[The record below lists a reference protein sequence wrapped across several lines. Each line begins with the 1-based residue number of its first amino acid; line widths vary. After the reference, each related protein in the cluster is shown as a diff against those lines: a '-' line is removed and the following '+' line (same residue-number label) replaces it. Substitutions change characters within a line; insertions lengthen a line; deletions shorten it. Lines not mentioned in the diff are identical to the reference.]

1 MAVENALDVDDV
13 AVVEQPRPIS
23 GTIFQC
29 GAAQFAVF
37 QVATSR
43 GA

>member
-23 GTIFQC
+23 GTIFP
-29 GAAQFAVF
+29 VPPN
-37 QVATSR
+37 SR
-43 GA
+43 YSK